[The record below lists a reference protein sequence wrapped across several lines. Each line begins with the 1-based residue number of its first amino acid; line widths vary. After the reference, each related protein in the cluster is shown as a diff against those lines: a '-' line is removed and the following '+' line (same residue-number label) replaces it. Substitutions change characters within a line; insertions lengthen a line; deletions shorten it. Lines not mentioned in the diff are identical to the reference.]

1 MGRPGACAV
10 RTGNKVASLAP
21 LNKHKHMTDYEY
33 LAYHLKLAKSV
44 IGEDQYEACM
54 RILGR
59 YPELDDPDTWVEF
72 SE

>member
-1 MGRPGACAV
+1 
-10 RTGNKVASLAP
+10 
-21 LNKHKHMTDYEY
+21 MTDYEY